1 MIRGRLSDLAGPL
14 SGRITGPDVAFT
26 GCGTDSRTL
35 GAGELFLALSGP
47 HHDGHEFV
55 AEARRRG
62 AAAAVVER
70 SIAASLPL
78 LVVSDTLAALG
89 SLAAL
94 WRARFP
100 IPLVAVTGSNGKT
113 TVKEMLLSIL
123 SRNGA
128 TAATRGNL
136 NNEIGVP
143 LCLFALDDTHRYA
156 VVEMGANHP
165 GEIARLCRIAE
176 PSVAVVTCCAPA
188 HLEGFGSV
196 EGVARA
202 KGEVF
207 AGLGPD
213 GVAVINQD
221 DDFAPLWHT
230 LAGER
235 RRIGF
240 GLRPGAEVTARL
252 APNGDGLSGSR
263 FLLETPKGAAALHL
277 PLLGTHNVLNA
288 CAAAAC
294 AEALGVS
301 IEHTVGGLESV
312 KTMRGRLTAYD
323 GPPGVR
329 VLDDSYNAN
338 PGSLRAAL
346 ELLAHCRG
354 ERWLVLGDMG
364 ELGAES
370 PKLHRDAGHLAK
382 ALGVERLYGLGHLC
396 RESVA
401 GFGRGARH
409 FPDIESL
416 LAALGAELHAGIH
429 VLVKGSRAM
438 RMERVVG
445 DLRQAGDAP
454 APRPTRH

>member
-55 AEARRRG
+55 AEAQERG

-70 SIAASLPL
+70 PIAASLPL
-78 LVVSDTLAALG
+78 LVVPDTLAALG

-123 SRNGA
+123 SRAGA

-156 VVEMGANHP
+156 VMEMGANHP

-176 PSVAVVTCCAPA
+176 PTVAVVTCCAPA

-202 KGEVF
+202 KGEIF

-221 DDFAPLWHT
+221 DDFAPLWHS

-252 APNGDGLSGSR
+252 AP
-263 FLLETPKGAAALHL
+263 
-277 PLLGTHNVLNA
+277 
-288 CAAAAC
+288 
-294 AEALGVS
+294 
-301 IEHTVGGLESV
+301 I
-312 KTMRGRLTAYD
+312 MR
-323 GPPGVR
+323 
-329 VLDDSYNAN
+329 
-338 PGSLRAAL
+338 
-346 ELLAHCRG
+346 
-354 ERWLVLGDMG
+354 RW
-364 ELGAES
+364 A
-370 PKLHRDAGHLAK
+370 
-382 ALGVERLYGLGHLC
+382 
-396 RESVA
+396 
-401 GFGRGARH
+401 
-409 FPDIESL
+409 
-416 LAALGAELHAGIH
+416 
-429 VLVKGSRAM
+429 
-438 RMERVVG
+438 
-445 DLRQAGDAP
+445 LRQPIPAGDAEGGGDRTP
-454 APRPTRH
+454 AVTRDAQRAERLCCRGLCRGPGGLDRAHGRRARIGAGGARATHGL

>member
-1 MIRGRLSDLAGPL
+1 M
-14 SGRITGPDVAFT
+14 
-26 GCGTDSRTL
+26 
-35 GAGELFLALSGP
+35 
-47 HHDGHEFV
+47 
-55 AEARRRG
+55 
-62 AAAAVVER
+62 ER
-70 SIAASLPL
+70 PIAASLPL
-78 LVVSDTLAALG
+78 LVVPDTLAALG

-123 SRNGA
+123 SRAGA

-156 VVEMGANHP
+156 VIEMGANHP
-165 GEIARLCRIAE
+165 GEIARLCRIAG

-202 KGEVF
+202 KGEIF
-207 AGLGPD
+207 AGLGAD

-252 APNGDGLSGSR
+252 EPPHLKLAGDGLSGSR
-263 FLLETPKGAAALHL
+263 FLLETPRGAAAVHL

-312 KTMRGRLTAYD
+312 QA
-323 GPPGVR
+323 VR
-329 VLDDSYNAN
+329 
-338 PGSLRAAL
+338 RAT
-346 ELLAHCRG
+346 H
-354 ERWLVLGDMG
+354 
-364 ELGAES
+364 
-370 PKLHRDAGHLAK
+370 
-382 ALGVERLYGLGHLC
+382 GL
-396 RESVA
+396 
-401 GFGRGARH
+401 
-409 FPDIESL
+409 
-416 LAALGAELHAGIH
+416 
-429 VLVKGSRAM
+429 
-438 RMERVVG
+438 
-445 DLRQAGDAP
+445 
-454 APRPTRH
+454 

>member
-14 SGRITGPDVAFT
+14 SGRITGPDAAFT

-35 GAGELFLALSGP
+35 GAGELFVALSGP

-55 AEARRRG
+55 VEAQERG

-70 SIAASLPL
+70 PIAASIPL
-78 LVVSDTLAALG
+78 LVVPDTLAALG

-156 VVEMGANHP
+156 VMEMGANHP

-188 HLEGFGSV
+188 HLQGFGSV

-207 AGLGPD
+207 AGIGPD

-221 DDFAPLWHT
+221 DDFAPLWHS

-252 APNGDGLSGSR
+252 APPHLKLAGDGLSGSR
-263 FLLETPKGAAALHL
+263 FRLETPRGAATVRL

-312 KTMRGRLTAYD
+312 KAMRGRLTAYD

-346 ELLAHCRG
+346 EVLAHCRG
-354 ERWLVLGDMG
+354 ERWLVLGEMG

-382 ALGVERLYGLGHLC
+382 ALGVERLYGLGDLC

-401 GFGRGARH
+401 GFGPGGRH

-416 LAALGAELHAGIH
+416 QTALSAELHAGVH
-429 VLVKGSRAM
+429 LLVKGSRAM

-445 DLRQAGDAP
+445 DLRQAEHP
-454 APRPTRH
+454 C

>member
-1 MIRGRLSDLAGPL
+1 VIRGRLSDLAGPL
-14 SGRITGPDVAFT
+14 SGRITGPDATFT

-35 GAGELFLALSGP
+35 NAGELFLALSGP

-55 AEARRRG
+55 AEARKRG

-70 SIAASLPL
+70 PIAASLPL
-78 LVVSDTLAALG
+78 LVVPDTLAALG

-143 LCLFALDDTHRYA
+143 LCLFVLDDTHRYA

-176 PSVAVVTCCAPA
+176 PTVAVVTCCAPA

-202 KGEVF
+202 KGEIF
-207 AGLGPD
+207 ASLGAD

-230 LAGER
+230 LAGLR

-252 APNGDGLSGSR
+252 APNDEGLSGSR
-263 FLLETPKGAAALHL
+263 FLLETPRGAAAVHL

-294 AEALGVS
+294 AEALGIS

-312 KTMRGRLTAYD
+312 QAVRGRLTAYD

-346 ELLAHCRG
+346 EVLAHCRG
-354 ERWLVLGDMG
+354 ERWVVLGDMG

-382 ALGVERLYGLGHLC
+382 ALGIERLYGLGDLC

-401 GFGRGARH
+401 GFGPGARH

-416 LAALGAELHAGIH
+416 LTALSAELHAGVH
-429 VLVKGSRAM
+429 LLVKGSRAM

-445 DLRQAGDAP
+445 DLRHP
-454 APRPTRH
+454 TLTRH

>member
-1 MIRGRLSDLAGPL
+1 VIRGRLSDLAGPL
-14 SGRITGPDVAFT
+14 SGSIAGPDVAFT
-26 GCGTDSRTL
+26 GVSTDSRTL
-35 GAGELFLALSGP
+35 GAGALFVALSGP

-55 AEARRRG
+55 AEARKRG

-70 SIAASLPL
+70 PIGASLPL
-78 LVVSDTLAALG
+78 LVVPDPLAALG

-100 IPLVAVTGSNGKT
+100 IPLCAVTGSNGKT

-156 VVEMGANHP
+156 VMEMGANHP
-165 GEIARLCRIAE
+165 GEIARLCRIAA
-176 PSVAVVTCCAPA
+176 PTVAVVTCCAPA

-230 LAGER
+230 LAGLR

-252 APNGDGLSGSR
+252 KPNGDGIEGSR
-263 FLLETPKGAAALHL
+263 FLLETPRGATAVHL
-277 PLLGTHNVLNA
+277 SLLGTHNVLNA

-294 AEALGVS
+294 AEALGIS
-301 IEHTVGGLESV
+301 LEHTVDGLESV
-312 KTMRGRLTAYD
+312 KAMPGRLTAYE

-329 VLDDSYNAN
+329 VFDDSYNAN

-346 ELLAHCRG
+346 EVLAHCRG

-370 PKLHRDAGHLAK
+370 PKLHRDAGHLAR
-382 ALGVERLYGLGHLC
+382 ALGVKRLYGLGDLC
-396 RESVA
+396 RESVC
-401 GFGRGARH
+401 GFGPGGRH
-409 FPDIESL
+409 FADIESL
-416 LAALGAELHAGIH
+416 LAALSADLHAG
-429 VLVKGSRAM
+429 VSLLVKGSRAM

-445 DLRQAGDAP
+445 DLRQTESK
-454 APRPTRH
+454 TRA

>member
-1 MIRGRLSDLAGPL
+1 MIRGRLSEFAGPL
-14 SGRITGPDVAFT
+14 SGRIAGPDVAFT
-26 GCGTDSRTL
+26 GLGTDSRTL
-35 GAGELFLALSGP
+35 GAGELFLALNGP

-55 AEARRRG
+55 AAAQRRC

-78 LVVSDTLAALG
+78 LVVPDTLAALG

-123 SRNGA
+123 SRVGA

-156 VVEMGANHP
+156 VMEMGANHR
-165 GEIARLCRIAE
+165 GEIARLCRIAG
-176 PSVAVVTCCAPA
+176 PTVAVVTCCAPA

-240 GLRPGAEVTARL
+240 GLGLGPGAEVTARL

-263 FLLETPKGAAALHL
+263 FLLETPKGAAAVHL

-294 AEALGVS
+294 AEAVGVS
-301 IEHTVGGLESV
+301 IEHTVAGLESV
-312 KTMRGRLTAYD
+312 QAVRGRLTAYD

-346 ELLAHCRG
+346 EVLAHCRG

-382 ALGVERLYGLGHLC
+382 ALGVERLYGLGDLC

-401 GFGRGARH
+401 GFGPGARH

-416 LAALGAELHAGIH
+416 LAALGAELHAGVH
-429 VLVKGSRAM
+429 LLVKGSRAM
-438 RMERVVG
+438 RMERVV
-445 DLRQAGDAP
+445 RSAAGRSP
-454 APRPTRH
+454 LLTRH

>member
-1 MIRGRLSDLAGPL
+1 MIRGRLSDLAGLL

-55 AEARRRG
+55 AEAQERG

-70 SIAASLPL
+70 PIAVSLPL
-78 LVVSDTLAALG
+78 LVVPDTLAALG

-100 IPLVAVTGSNGKT
+100 IPLVAVTGTNGKT

-123 SRNGA
+123 SRAGA

-156 VVEMGANHP
+156 VMEMGANHP

-202 KGEVF
+202 KGEIL
-207 AGLGPD
+207 AGLGPG

-221 DDFAPLWHT
+221 DDFAPLWHS

-240 GLRPGAEVTARL
+240 GLRPGADVTARL

-263 FLLETPKGAAALHL
+263 FLLETPRGTAAVHL

-294 AEALGVS
+294 AEALGIS

-312 KTMRGRLTAYD
+312 RAAPGRLTAHE

-329 VLDDSYNAN
+329 LFDDSYNAN
-338 PGSLRAAL
+338 PGSLQAAL
-346 ELLAHCRG
+346 EVLAHCRG

-382 ALGVERLYGLGHLC
+382 ALGVERLYGLGNLC

-401 GFGRGARH
+401 GFGPGGRH

-416 LAALGAELHAGIH
+416 LAALSAELHAGVH
-429 VLVKGSRAM
+429 LLVKGSRAM

-445 DLRQAGDAP
+445 DLRQAEHP
-454 APRPTRH
+454 C

>member
-1 MIRGRLSDLAGPL
+1 VIRGRLSDLAGPL
-14 SGRITGPDVAFT
+14 SGRIAGPDAAFA

-55 AEARRRG
+55 AEARKRG

-70 SIAASLPL
+70 PIAASLPL
-78 LVVSDTLAALG
+78 LVVPDTLGALG

-143 LCLFALDDTHRYA
+143 LCLFVLDDTHRYA

-165 GEIARLCRIAE
+165 GEITRLCRIAE
-176 PSVAVVTCCAPA
+176 PTVAVVTCCAPA

-202 KGEVF
+202 KGEIF
-207 AGLGPD
+207 ASLGAD

-221 DDFAPLWHT
+221 DDFAPLWHS
-230 LAGER
+230 LAGLR

-252 APNGDGLSGSR
+252 APNGEGLSGSR
-263 FLLETPKGAAALHL
+263 FLLETPSGAVAVHL

-301 IEHTVGGLESV
+301 LEHTVGGLESV
-312 KTMRGRLTAYD
+312 QAAPGRLTAYD

-346 ELLAHCRG
+346 EVLAHCRG
-354 ERWLVLGDMG
+354 ERWVVLGDMG

-382 ALGVERLYGLGHLC
+382 ALGVERLYGLGDLC
-396 RESVA
+396 GESVA
-401 GFGRGARH
+401 GFGPGGRH

-416 LAALGAELHAGIH
+416 LAALSAELHAGVH
-429 VLVKGSRAM
+429 LLVKGSRAM

-445 DLRQAGDAP
+445 DLRQTGHP
-454 APRPTRH
+454 C

>member
-1 MIRGRLSDLAGPL
+1 VIRGRLSDLAGPL
-14 SGRITGPDVAFT
+14 SGRIAGPDAAFT

-55 AEARRRG
+55 AEARKRG

-70 SIAASLPL
+70 PIATFLPL
-78 LVVSDTLAALG
+78 LVVPDTLGALG

-165 GEIARLCRIAE
+165 GEIARLGRIAE
-176 PSVAVVTCCAPA
+176 PTVAVVTCCAPA

-202 KGEVF
+202 KGEIF
-207 AGLGPD
+207 AGLGAD

-230 LAGER
+230 LAGLR

-252 APNGDGLSGSR
+252 KPNGEGLSGSR
-263 FLLETPKGAAALHL
+263 FLLETPSGAAAVHL

-301 IEHTVGGLESV
+301 LEHTVGGLESV
-312 KTMRGRLTAYD
+312 QAAPGRLTAYE

-346 ELLAHCRG
+346 EVLARCRG
-354 ERWLVLGDMG
+354 ERWVVLGDMG

-382 ALGVERLYGLGHLC
+382 ALGVERLYGLGDLC

-401 GFGRGARH
+401 GFGPGGRH

-416 LAALGAELHAGIH
+416 LASLSAELHAGVH
-429 VLVKGSRAM
+429 LLVKGSRAM

-445 DLRQAGDAP
+445 DLRQTG
-454 APRPTRH
+454 RPC

>member
-1 MIRGRLSDLAGPL
+1 MIRGRLSDLAGLL

-55 AEARRRG
+55 AEAQERG

-70 SIAASLPL
+70 PIAVSLPL
-78 LVVSDTLAALG
+78 LVVPDTLAALG

-100 IPLVAVTGSNGKT
+100 IPLVAVTGTNGKT

-123 SRNGA
+123 SRAGA

-156 VVEMGANHP
+156 VMEMGANHP

-202 KGEVF
+202 KGEIL
-207 AGLGPD
+207 AGLGPG

-221 DDFAPLWHT
+221 DDFAPRGIHSRASGVGLVSASVPALMFTADGWRRT
-230 LAGER
+230 VTGSPAADSCWR
-235 RRIGF
+235 RRG
-240 GLRPGAEVTARL
+240 GRRPYTCRY
-252 APNGDGLSGSR
+252 SGR
-263 FLLETPKGAAALHL
+263 T
-277 PLLGTHNVLNA
+277 T
-288 CAAAAC
+288 C
-294 AEALGVS
+294 
-301 IEHTVGGLESV
+301 
-312 KTMRGRLTAYD
+312 
-323 GPPGVR
+323 
-329 VLDDSYNAN
+329 
-338 PGSLRAAL
+338 
-346 ELLAHCRG
+346 
-354 ERWLVLGDMG
+354 
-364 ELGAES
+364 
-370 PKLHRDAGHLAK
+370 
-382 ALGVERLYGLGHLC
+382 
-396 RESVA
+396 
-401 GFGRGARH
+401 
-409 FPDIESL
+409 
-416 LAALGAELHAGIH
+416 
-429 VLVKGSRAM
+429 
-438 RMERVVG
+438 
-445 DLRQAGDAP
+445 
-454 APRPTRH
+454 